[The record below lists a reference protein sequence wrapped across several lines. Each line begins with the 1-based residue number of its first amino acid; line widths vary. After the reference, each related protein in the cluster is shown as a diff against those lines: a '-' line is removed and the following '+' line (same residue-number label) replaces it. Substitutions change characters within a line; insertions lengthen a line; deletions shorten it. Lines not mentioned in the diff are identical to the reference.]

1 MPKLHFVFVVA
12 VIFCSTCLADVDYRS
27 LVSRADLDYPTPT
40 TRSEEGQPI
49 GNGRMGSLVWTT
61 PSAMHFQ
68 VNRVDVFGENSY
80 TTSFPKQD
88 SDYASGCAFLD
99 VNLAS
104 AGPDVFDGDG
114 FSQHLSLY
122 DAAMTVRGQAVTARV
137 IALPQRDVFAIEIDD
152 QREHPEPINVNLRM
166 LRFAIQN
173 ITGRNYPLAQN
184 HTVEVHTVE
193 QTAASTLGIDRD
205 RITLTQRFT
214 EGDFYSSAAVAVRIT
229 GCDSRARYLDES
241 TVQLS
246 AAPARG

>member
-1 MPKLHFVFVVA
+1 
-12 VIFCSTCLADVDYRS
+12 
-27 LVSRADLDYPTPT
+27 
-40 TRSEEGQPI
+40 
-49 GNGRMGSLVWTT
+49 
-61 PSAMHFQ
+61 
-68 VNRVDVFGENSY
+68 
-80 TTSFPKQD
+80 
-88 SDYASGCAFLD
+88 
-99 VNLAS
+99 
-104 AGPDVFDGDG
+104 
-114 FSQHLSLY
+114 
-122 DAAMTVRGQAVTARV
+122 
-137 IALPQRDVFAIEIDD
+137 D

-246 AAPARG
+246 AAPARGKVMILISSAASLDAKTDTAAAALAQLDGADSFEQLATQTQSWWHEFWARSYVSMHSPDGQ